1 MGQVV
6 AVGPWVFAVGVVALV
21 AGIVA
26 MLGAASFLRHRGLA
40 DPEGPLWLLLVLA
53 LVAARTA
60 WVVLGWSA
68 YRESPWSILDVR
80 DGGFT
85 WVAGVAMLAL
95 GVALWARRSRSLRLA
110 LPIAAAAGI
119 AGWAFVSLA
128 AWQLQSTSHPR
139 LPDVTLRA
147 LDGRATTLAAL
158 SGQPMVINLWATWC
172 GPCRAEMPMLVA
184 ASHAT
189 PGVRFVFADQGETPA
204 SVRAFLAREQLAP
217 AHVLIDGNNE
227 LARYYRAL
235 GYPTT
240 LFVDATG
247 RLQDMHT
254 GPLSAATLRLR
265 LARVIPASGS
275 RSKR

>member
-6 AVGPWVFAVGVVALV
+6 TVGPWVFAVGVVALV
-21 AGIVA
+21 AGLVA
-26 MLGAASFLRHRGLA
+26 ALGAASFARHRGFA
-40 DPEGPLWLLLVLA
+40 DPEGALWVLLVLA
-53 LVAARTA
+53 LVVARVA
-60 WVVLGWSA
+60 WVALGWSA
-68 YRESPWSILDVR
+68 YRLSPWSVFDVR
-80 DGGFT
+80 DGGFA
-85 WVAGVAMLAL
+85 WPAGLA
-95 GVALWARRSRSLRLA
+95 ALAAGTLAWAARSRRLRVT
-110 LPIAAAAGI
+110 LPATVLIGI
-119 AGWAFVSLA
+119 GGWALVSLT

-139 LPDVTLRA
+139 LPDVALHE
-147 LDGRATTLAAL
+147 LDGRTTTLAAL
-158 SGQPMVINLWATWC
+158 AGQPMVVNLWATWC

-189 PGVRFVFADQGETPA
+189 PGVRFVFVDQGETPA
-204 SVRAFLAREQLAP
+204 SVRAFLAQERLAP

-240 LFVDATG
+240 LFVDASG

-265 LARVIPASGS
+265 LARATPLSQP
-275 RSKR
+275 RPK